1 MGNPRGDS
9 PLFSVLMSTYN
20 RADRLPLAIRSIVKQ
35 QYPHWE
41 LILVN
46 DGGEDVSR
54 IANSFLSKRIT
65 LLNFEDNKG
74 KSAAINEAFRH
85 AKGEFIA
92 YLDDD
97 DQWLP
102 NHLRTH
108 FERYD
113 LNPEAMFHHSD
124 THRIVLERDRRGNEK
139 EASRNLLYDAPVGFR
154 DFIARNRITWLSVTH
169 RRECFAAVGG
179 LDERLRILVD
189 FDLWRRMA
197 ARYEF
202 HHIPEH
208 TGDYFIHRQIDGQM
222 TGLVRKDP
230 LAFLYANALIQRKA
244 VPPDLARLHSE
255 ELSAA
260 RQKAYVDFLTARAEE
275 FHSRGNERRR
285 NAALSLAA
293 KIRGR

>member
-1 MGNPRGDS
+1 MSDRNDTA

-20 RADRLPLAIRSIVKQ
+20 RADRLPLAIRSIVRQ
-35 QYPHWE
+35 EYPHWE

-54 IANSFLSKRIT
+54 IAKSFLSKRIT
-65 LLNFEDNKG
+65 LVNLKKNKG

-102 NHLRTH
+102 HHLQTH
-108 FERYD
+108 LDYYAE
-113 LNPEAMFHHSD
+113 NPTAMFTHSD
-124 THRIVLERDRRGNEK
+124 THRVVLERDRYGNEK
-139 EASRNLLYDAPVGFR
+139 EASRNLLYSGQVEFR
-154 DFIARNRITWLSVTH
+154 DFITRNRITWLSVVH
-169 RRECFAAVGG
+169 RRECFASAGG
-179 LDERLRILVD
+179 LDERLRVLVD

-197 ARYEF
+197 ARYAF

-208 TGDYFIHRQIDGQM
+208 TGDYFIHRQVDGQM

-230 LAFLYANALIQRKA
+230 LAFQYANVLIQRKA
-244 VPPDLARLHSE
+244 VPPELARLHGDK
-255 ELSAA
+255 LSAT
-260 RQKAYVDFLTARAEE
+260 RQKTYADFLTARAEQ
-275 FHSRGNERRR
+275 FKAQGNERRR
-285 NAALSLAA
+285 NAALALA
-293 KIRGR
+293 KRIGTR